1 MVLYEATL
9 LNDLLIYSTQVGK
22 ACEIAA
28 AQ

>member
-9 LNDLLIYSTQVGK
+9 LNDLLTYSTQV
-22 ACEIAA
+22 ACETAA